1 MKSITDIEQ
10 TINSKVFSSINA
22 NDFNVESS
30 SLNETYENST
40 YSNITVPTLIHK
52 TKNKFLTSMYKT
64 LVEEKNTQIDVS
76 VNGVYV
82 PIWRL
87 FSSYDRFVLSF
98 DNTPRAIN
106 INRVYR
112 PMQVTDVFTNIG
124 SGLFSG
130 QTTIQLC

>member
-1 MKSITDIEQ
+1 
-10 TINSKVFSSINA
+10 
-22 NDFNVESS
+22 
-30 SLNETYENST
+30 
-40 YSNITVPTLIHK
+40 
-52 TKNKFLTSMYKT
+52 MYKT
-64 LVEEKNTQIDVS
+64 LVEEKNTQIDVA

-87 FSSYDRFVLSF
+87 FSAYDRFVLSF

-112 PMQVTDVFTNIG
+112 PMRVTDVFTNIG